1 MADTEN
7 KVEKTVTKKEKAEKP
22 AKKKDKPGMFARIG
36 NFFRNLKS
44 EFKKNYVVTEKPGV
58 QEHLGRCCR
67 YSSKCSCCMS
77 CSRSVLERNHRTW
90 TSALIFEG
98 F

>member
-22 AKKKDKPGMFARIG
+22 AKKKDKPSLFARIG

-44 EFKKNYVVTEKPGV
+44 EFKKITWSPKNQVFKNTLVVVVVTVVSAVAVCLVHEAFWNGIIA
-58 QEHLGRCCR
+58 LGQ
-67 YSSKCSCCMS
+67 
-77 CSRSVLERNHRTW
+77 VL
-90 TSALIFEG
+90 
-98 F
+98 